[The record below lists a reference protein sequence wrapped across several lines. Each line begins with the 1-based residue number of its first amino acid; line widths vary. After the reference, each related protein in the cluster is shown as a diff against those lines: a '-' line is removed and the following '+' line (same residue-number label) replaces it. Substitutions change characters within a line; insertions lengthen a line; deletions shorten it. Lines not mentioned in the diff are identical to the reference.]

1 MFTGIIQTKASVIST
16 NLNGGVLRLVLSV
29 GSEYLQRL
37 DLGASIAINGCCLTV
52 VSYELNPQDVVVQVV
67 FDVIEETLKL
77 TNLGELKRGM
87 FVNLERS
94 VTFGT
99 ELGGHIVSGHIHCT
113 TEIED
118 IVLSGNNCKILLDL
132 PKAWLKYI
140 VYKGFGKFDKPGL
153 ARLARFAPS
162 NLVMMPRIA
171 PPAKIR
177 SVPMKLLTTNFFT
190 WSPLL
195 SPSSPSSPS
204 SPPSS
209 PSSPFSPPPSSPA
222 SSAACNACSN
232 PMHGSI

>member
-29 GSEYLQRL
+29 GSEYLQHL

-52 VSYELNPQDVVVQVV
+52 VSYELNPQDVVGQVV

-113 TEIED
+113 AEIED
-118 IVLSGNNCKILLDL
+118 IVVSGNNCKILLDL

-140 VYKGFGKFDKPGL
+140 VYKGFVCINGASLTVGETTDTGFWLHLIPETLSITNLGL
-153 ARLARFAPS
+153 AQ
-162 NLVMMPRIA
+162 VGD
-171 PPAKIR
+171 
-177 SVPMKLLTTNFFT
+177 KLNIEVDQQTYTIVNT
-190 WSPLL
+190 VE
-195 SPSSPSSPS
+195 
-204 SPPSS
+204 
-209 PSSPFSPPPSSPA
+209 
-222 SSAACNACSN
+222 NY
-232 PMHGSI
+232 MQKHIQ

>member
-52 VSYELNPQDVVVQVV
+52 VSYEVNPHDVVGQVA

-77 TNLGELKRGM
+77 TNLGQLQRGM

-113 TEIED
+113 AEIED
-118 IVLSGNNCKILLDL
+118 IVVHQNNCKMLLCL
-132 PKAWLKYI
+132 PREWLKYI
-140 VYKGFGKFDKPGL
+140 VYKGFVCINGASLTVGEMTDTGFWLHLIPETLAITNLGTAQVGDKFNIEVDQQTYTIVNTVENYMRKH
-153 ARLARFAPS
+153 
-162 NLVMMPRIA
+162 IQ
-171 PPAKIR
+171 
-177 SVPMKLLTTNFFT
+177 
-190 WSPLL
+190 
-195 SPSSPSSPS
+195 
-204 SPPSS
+204 
-209 PSSPFSPPPSSPA
+209 
-222 SSAACNACSN
+222 
-232 PMHGSI
+232 